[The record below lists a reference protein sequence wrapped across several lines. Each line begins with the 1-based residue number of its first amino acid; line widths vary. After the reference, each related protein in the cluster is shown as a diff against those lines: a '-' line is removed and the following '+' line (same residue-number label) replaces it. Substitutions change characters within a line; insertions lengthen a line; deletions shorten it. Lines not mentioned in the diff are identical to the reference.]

1 MSASWM
7 RLFGLMIT
15 SSWLFVGCSS
25 AKGIDVGGACILNS
39 DCNTALV
46 CTAGKCHDAC
56 HISADCPLGQ
66 SCIIAVDQ
74 STVCQLPIET
84 KCADNGDCK
93 TPLTCAADLRC
104 RNQCQ
109 RDADCLTGQVCATT
123 GTCAEPN
130 QVDSTRNLFA
140 PDGGVSGCQVG
151 TETCSCYP
159 NDTCNAGLT
168 CASQLCVNLGTGGS
182 DDAGGC
188 PVGAETCS
196 CYANDTCNAGLT
208 CASHLCVSLG
218 AGGSGG
224 GDAGVPD
231 ALSSRPDA
239 PARGTDGGSGG
250 VAGVG
255 GTMGTGGAATGGT
268 TTRGGTSATGGTL
281 ASGMT
286 STGGT
291 TSAGTTGTGGTLGLD
306 NGLVAY
312 YPFNGSAND
321 ETSYANNGTVVGA
334 TLTTDRFGNPAAAY
348 QFDGAD
354 NYIEVPDAPQ
364 QHVTAVTLAAWARL
378 DSFTSAR
385 AGGFPGEYIVFKRNT
400 RTSNFE
406 GYTLQFYGPPMNPA
420 AMATSASGLQV
431 GGGLA
436 VDSMSNW
443 NYLVMTAD
451 SSALKFFMNGQ
462 LAATSA
468 TGFPVDVGTRPLF
481 IGRSGEWCEG
491 YLNGA
496 VDDIRIYNRVLT
508 PAEVLQ
514 LYTREQL
521 DGGT

>member
-1 MSASWM
+1 
-7 RLFGLMIT
+7 
-15 SSWLFVGCSS
+15 
-25 AKGIDVGGACILNS
+25 
-39 DCNTALV
+39 
-46 CTAGKCHDAC
+46 
-56 HISADCPLGQ
+56 
-66 SCIIAVDQ
+66 
-74 STVCQLPIET
+74 
-84 KCADNGDCK
+84 
-93 TPLTCAADLRC
+93 
-104 RNQCQ
+104 
-109 RDADCLTGQVCATT
+109 
-123 GTCAEPN
+123 
-130 QVDSTRNLFA
+130 
-140 PDGGVSGCQVG
+140 
-151 TETCSCYP
+151 
-159 NDTCNAGLT
+159 
-168 CASQLCVNLGTGGS
+168 
-182 DDAGGC
+182 
-188 PVGAETCS
+188 
-196 CYANDTCNAGLT
+196 
-208 CASHLCVSLG
+208 
-218 AGGSGG
+218 
-224 GDAGVPD
+224 
-231 ALSSRPDA
+231 
-239 PARGTDGGSGG
+239 
-250 VAGVG
+250 
-255 GTMGTGGAATGGT
+255 
-268 TTRGGTSATGGTL
+268 
-281 ASGMT
+281 MT